1 MIINIMKEA
10 IKSKDFQFYF
20 FSNLANNNVGKSV
33 NQSIIKN
40 VLISVDILNRTVNS
54 SVDIP
59 FDFLFFILCNMV
71 NACCINTKH
80 EGATLSPKLPKT
92 DRAGLLL
99 IKVLC
104 YNGIS
109 LSC

>member
-1 MIINIMKEA
+1 MKEGNKKQRFS
-10 IKSKDFQFYF
+10 ILF

-33 NQSIIKN
+33 NQSIIKK

-54 SVDIP
+54 SVYIP
-59 FDFLFFILCNMV
+59 FDFLFFILCNLV

-80 EGATLSPKLPKT
+80 EGATLSPTLPKT

-99 IKVLC
+99 I
-104 YNGIS
+104 
-109 LSC
+109 